1 MKNFGV
7 SLALGFVALLGLIIY
22 TIPRGPEIVLYSL
35 IDGLAI
41 LLIMTGTSGLIVS
54 IGFAVGYASRNAL
67 AHRTPNVE
75 RERHIIER
83 HTHTLDGRMPGQP
96 QIMTI
101 PGAFDQYPAQFGQYI
116 AGART
121 DAQHQ
126 LPAPA
131 GQEQP
136 PAVQEQPPVQVDLDA
151 VYQPAEW

>member
-7 SLALGFVALLGLIIY
+7 SLALALVALLGLIIY
-22 TIPRGPEIVLYSL
+22 SVPDGPERIVYGL
-35 IDGLAI
+35 IQAVGIA
-41 LLIMTGTSGLIVS
+41 LIMAGTSGVIVS
-54 IGFAVGYASRNAL
+54 IGFAVGYSGRNL
-67 AHRTPNVE
+67 LQHRTPNVE
-75 RERHIIER
+75 RERHTIER

-101 PGAFDQYPAQFGQYI
+101 PSAFDQYPAQFGQYI

-126 LPAPA
+126 LPAPQ
-131 GQEQP
+131 G
-136 PAVQEQPPVQVDLDA
+136 QEQPPVQVDLDS

>member
-7 SLALGFVALLGLIIY
+7 ALALGFVALLGLIIY
-22 TIPRGPEIVLYSL
+22 TTPRGPERIVDGLIHGVAIVL
-35 IDGLAI
+35 
-41 LLIMTGTSGLIVS
+41 IMAGASGLIVS
-54 IGFAVGYASRNAL
+54 IGFAVGYSGRNL
-67 AHRTPNVE
+67 LQHRTPNVE
-75 RERHIIER
+75 RERHTIER

-96 QIMTI
+96 QIMTL

-126 LPAPA
+126 LPAPQ

-136 PAVQEQPPVQVDLDA
+136 PVHVDLDA

>member
-7 SLALGFVALLGLIIY
+7 SLALALVALLGLIIY
-22 TIPRGPEIVLYSL
+22 SVPDGPERIVYGL
-35 IDGLAI
+35 IQAVGIA
-41 LLIMTGTSGLIVS
+41 LIMAGTSGVIVS
-54 IGFAVGYASRNAL
+54 IGFAVGYSGRNL
-67 AHRTPNVE
+67 LQHRTPNVE
-75 RERHIIER
+75 RERHTIER

-101 PGAFDQYPAQFGQYI
+101 PNAFGQYI

-126 LPAPA
+126 LPAPQ
-131 GQEQP
+131 G
-136 PAVQEQPPVQVDLDA
+136 QEQPPVQVDLDS